1 MRELSLAFLCVFSMQ
16 LLPGTVMASGI
27 DTTGTNKKRLA
38 VVLVGGGALYAGSL
52 VVLNDIWYKEQGK
65 SSFHFYNDNNQWN
78 QVDKAG
84 HFYTAYQLSS
94 VGKQL
99 FRWTNMSEKKSA
111 IWGSVMSQALM
122 IPIEVLDGHSVEY
135 GFSWGDIVANLL
147 GTGVFLSQ
155 ELTMGKQKVKPKFSV
170 HTTPYAALRPEV
182 LGESL
187 SEQLLKDYNGH
198 TYWLSFDLY
207 ALSGENAKVP
217 KVLNLAV
224 GYGAEEMVYGTES
237 GNNSNGYSSY
247 RQFYLGLDL
256 DLSHIKTRNK
266 LLKSLLF
273 VADMV
278 KLPAPALEYN
288 LNNGFNF
295 HWLYF

>member
-1 MRELSLAFLCVFSMQ
+1 MRKLSLAFLCIFSMQ
-16 LLPGTVMASGI
+16 LLPGTVLATGI
-27 DTTGTNKKRLA
+27 DTTRTNKKRLA
-38 VVLVGGGALYAGSL
+38 AVLVGGGALYAGSL
-52 VVLNDIWYKEQGK
+52 VVLNDMWYKEQGK
-65 SSFHFYNDNNQWN
+65 SAFHFYNDNNQWN

-84 HFYTAYQLSS
+84 HFYTAYQLSRI
-94 VGKQL
+94 GKQL

-122 IPIEVLDGHSVEY
+122 VPIEVLDGHSVEY

-170 HTTPYAALRPEV
+170 HTTPYAEIRPEV
-182 LGESL
+182 LGKSL
-187 SEQLLKDYNGH
+187 NEQLLKDYNGH

-207 ALSGENAKVP
+207 ALSGENNKVP
-217 KVLNLAV
+217 KVLNLAL
-224 GYGAEEMVYGTES
+224 GYGAELMVYGTES
-237 GNNSNGYSSY
+237 ENNFSGYSSY
-247 RQFYLGLDL
+247 RQFYLGLDI
-256 DLSHIKTRNK
+256 DLSHIKTRSK

-278 KLPAPALEYN
+278 KLPAPAMEFN
-288 LNNGFNF
+288 TNNGFNF

>member
-1 MRELSLAFLCVFSMQ
+1 MQ
-16 LLPGTVMASGI
+16 LLSGNMMASGI
-27 DTTGTNKKRLA
+27 DTTGTIKKRLA
-38 VVLVGGGALYAGSL
+38 VVLVGGGAIYAGSL
-52 VVLNDIWYKEQGK
+52 VVLNDMWYKEQGK
-65 SSFHFYNDNNQWN
+65 SSFHFYNDNSQWN

-84 HFYTAYQLSS
+84 HFYTAYQLSKI
-94 VGKQL
+94 GKQL
-99 FRWTNMSEKKSA
+99 FLWTNMSEKKSA

-122 IPIEVLDGHSVEY
+122 VPIEVLDGHSVEY

-155 ELTMGKQKVKPKFSV
+155 ELTIGKQIVKPKFSV
-170 HTTPYAALRPEV
+170 HTTPYAALHPEV
-182 LGESL
+182 LGKSL
-187 SEQLLKDYNGH
+187 AEKLLKDYNGH
-198 TYWLSFDLY
+198 TYWLSFDIY
-207 ALSGENAKVP
+207 ALSGENKKVP

-237 GNNSNGYSSY
+237 DNNSNGYESY
-247 RQFYLGLDL
+247 RQFYLGLDI

-278 KLPAPALEYN
+278 KLPAPTLEYN
-288 LNNGFNF
+288 LQNGFNF

>member
-1 MRELSLAFLCVFSMQ
+1 MRKLSLAFLCICSMQ
-16 LLPGTVMASGI
+16 LLPGTVLATGI
-27 DTTGTNKKRLA
+27 DTTRTNKKRLA
-38 VVLVGGGALYAGSL
+38 AVLVGGGALYAGSL
-52 VVLNDIWYKEQGK
+52 VVLNDMWYKEQGK
-65 SSFHFYNDNNQWN
+65 SAFHFYNDNNQWN

-84 HFYTAYQLSS
+84 HFYTAYQLSRI
-94 VGKQL
+94 GKQL

-122 IPIEVLDGHSVEY
+122 VPIEVLDGHSVEY

-170 HTTPYAALRPEV
+170 HTTPYAEIRPEV
-182 LGESL
+182 LGKSL
-187 SEQLLKDYNGH
+187 NEQLLKDYNGH

-207 ALSGENAKVP
+207 ALSGENNKVP
-217 KVLNLAV
+217 KVLNLAL
-224 GYGAEEMVYGTES
+224 GYGAELMVYGTES
-237 GNNSNGYSSY
+237 ENNFSGYSSY
-247 RQFYLGLDL
+247 RQFYLGLDI
-256 DLSHIKTRNK
+256 DLSHIKTRSK

-278 KLPAPALEYN
+278 KLPAPAMEFN
-288 LNNGFNF
+288 TNNGFNF

>member
-1 MRELSLAFLCVFSMQ
+1 MRKLSLVFLCIFSMQ
-16 LLPGTVMASGI
+16 LLPGTVLANGI
-27 DTTGTNKKRLA
+27 DTTRTNKKRLA
-38 VVLVGGGALYAGSL
+38 AVLVGGGALYAGSL
-52 VVLNDIWYKEQGK
+52 VVLNDMWYKEQGK

-84 HFYTAYQLSS
+84 HFYTAYQLSRI
-94 VGKQL
+94 GKQL
-99 FRWTNMSEKKSA
+99 FLWTNMSEKKSA

-122 IPIEVLDGHSVEY
+122 VPIEVLDGHSVEY

-155 ELTMGKQKVKPKFSV
+155 ELTMGKEKVKPKFSV

-187 SEQLLKDYNGH
+187 TEQLLKDYNGH

-207 ALSGENAKVP
+207 SISGENAKIP
-217 KVLNLAV
+217 KVLNLAL

-237 GNNSNGYSSY
+237 DNNRNGYSSY
-247 RQFYLGLDL
+247 RQFYFGLDI
-256 DLSHIKTRNK
+256 DLSHIKTRSK

-288 LNNGFNF
+288 MKNGFNF